1 MLPMCIDSGV
11 AITPWSP
18 LARGFLAGNRYKE
31 GGGTTQRSKNDD
43 IANAMYY
50 SKVDFKILDQVISIA
65 KKLNI
70 LPAQVALAWI
80 LQNKAITAP
89 VIGISNRT
97 QLEDLVNSLNVTL
110 STIEIKSLEKFYQPK
125 HIAGHN

>member
-1 MLPMCIDSGV
+1 
-11 AITPWSP
+11 
-18 LARGFLAGNRYKE
+18 
-31 GGGTTQRSKNDD
+31 
-43 IANAMYY
+43 
-50 SKVDFKILDQVISIA
+50 
-65 KKLNI
+65 
-70 LPAQVALAWI
+70 VALAWI